1 MPCGRMRYFCTYIWV
16 DNCRGKSH
24 SPDIIYLVKNMAKL
38 TVYRQLRHTR
48 V

>member
-1 MPCGRMRYFCTYIWV
+1 MQYTRADMYT
-16 DNCRGKSH
+16 
-24 SPDIIYLVKNMAKL
+24 IIVGANHIICLVKNMAKL